1 MMEQKRG
8 RNVAIAGLVLQFL
21 FAAAMAIVF
30 FTTDSRAALLAA
42 ASLTAGIP
50 LWMMVTI
57 LLYTEQLVAQEQ
69 AELEELQKA
78 GAESASIFQTP
89 EGEEVRRAGSR
100 LKLLRKWVT
109 PIFTLIWVGT
119 ISGGAIALTSLA
131 LAWTGEGH
139 QLSNAV
145 PGTVASVLVA
155 FVGFLF
161 SFYALGMSRSKDYR
175 LLRSVGSYMFVNT
188 LMVLGAV
195 AALISSTQGYVVID
209 VILAWLFLL
218 LQGLLNVELVLAL
231 VLDLFRPRR
240 PGEQYRPAFE
250 SRLFHLIADPSRVGH
265 SIADTLNYQFG
276 FEVSKTWFYQ
286 LLGKAMV
293 PMVIFGIVAML
304 AVSSVVIVDEGE
316 QGVIKRWG
324 RVDFSREPL
333 RPGLHFKLPWPVES
347 VDYFDVKQV
356 REILLGVGRER
367 EAEQRAANIIQEG
380 TFEGREMMLW
390 SKGHGQY
397 EERDFLISD
406 PAAQRRSDDDE
417 QQLPPVNIIK
427 LVVAVQY
434 RVRDVSRW
442 AYRYSDPERL
452 LESVAYREMVRYCA
466 SATLATAVEG
476 SDDER
481 PEAIMTFGRAKAAR
495 NLKDRII
502 KAVGPEG
509 LDLGVEI
516 TFVGIPSAH
525 PPAETAEAFEQVLQA
540 DRQKEATIYEAEA
553 WALAELAQVAGDPD
567 FALKLAQHIRHVRAL
582 EVLLQLRDSPEDF
595 RQMLDSY
602 ISLAEKDIQALEE
615 DIERERMLSNA
626 ERMRFKKHL
635 KNLIHTDYLQDTL
648 HAIREDPDGFEYRRR
663 LAEARRTAQLQL
675 DRASGR
681 AAAILAQARAYRWD
695 KELVRRGETVAFQRE
710 MLAYQAAPR
719 VYKLYRKLQVLD
731 DVMPAIKKTV
741 LAVPAEKIRQWLDH
755 REATSGMQDIT
766 FDPEDAQTD

>member
-1 MMEQKRG
+1 
-8 RNVAIAGLVLQFL
+8 
-21 FAAAMAIVF
+21 
-30 FTTDSRAALLAA
+30 
-42 ASLTAGIP
+42 
-50 LWMMVTI
+50 
-57 LLYTEQLVAQEQ
+57 
-69 AELEELQKA
+69 
-78 GAESASIFQTP
+78 
-89 EGEEVRRAGSR
+89 
-100 LKLLRKWVT
+100 
-109 PIFTLIWVGT
+109 
-119 ISGGAIALTSLA
+119 
-131 LAWTGEGH
+131 
-139 QLSNAV
+139 
-145 PGTVASVLVA
+145 
-155 FVGFLF
+155 
-161 SFYALGMSRSKDYR
+161 
-175 LLRSVGSYMFVNT
+175 
-188 LMVLGAV
+188 
-195 AALISSTQGYVVID
+195 
-209 VILAWLFLL
+209 
-218 LQGLLNVELVLAL
+218 
-231 VLDLFRPRR
+231 
-240 PGEQYRPAFE
+240 
-250 SRLFHLIADPSRVGH
+250 
-265 SIADTLNYQFG
+265 
-276 FEVSKTWFYQ
+276 
-286 LLGKAMV
+286 
-293 PMVIFGIVAML
+293 
-304 AVSSVVIVDEGE
+304 
-316 QGVIKRWG
+316 
-324 RVDFSREPL
+324 
-333 RPGLHFKLPWPVES
+333 
-347 VDYFDVKQV
+347 
-356 REILLGVGRER
+356 
-367 EAEQRAANIIQEG
+367 
-380 TFEGREMMLW
+380 MMLW

-406 PAAQRRSDDDE
+406 PAAQRRRDDDE

-434 RVRDVSRW
+434 RVSDVSRW

-553 WALAELAQVAGDPD
+553 WALSELAQVAGDPD
-567 FALKLAQHIRHVRAL
+567 FALKLAQHIRHMRAL
-582 EVLLQLRDSPEDF
+582 EVLLQLRDSQEDF

-615 DIERERMLSNA
+615 DIDRERMLSNV
-626 ERMRFKKHL
+626 ERMRFKMHL
-635 KNLIHTDYLQDTL
+635 KNLIQTDYLQGTL

-663 LAEARRTAQLQL
+663 LAEARHTAQQQL
-675 DRASGR
+675 DRASGK

-710 MLAYQAAPR
+710 MLAYQAAPK

-741 LAVPAEKIRQWLDH
+741 LAVPTEKIRQWLDH
-755 REATSGMQDIT
+755 REATSGLQDIT